1 MGSSSY
7 LSTLNTVNIL
17 FFESVWKNCDKK
29 EWTEFWSK
37 PKLFILRYLDTI
49 QVKSKI
55 LYFKYVL
62 FMEIWLT
69 YGTPCVSGNVF
80 SNFEDLN

>member
-1 MGSSSY
+1 MERFRIY
-7 LSTLNTVNIL
+7 FYVVSTTLIG
-17 FFESVWKNCDKK
+17 E
-29 EWTEFWSK
+29 SK
-37 PKLFILRYLDTI
+37 PKLLYILRYLETI

-62 FMEIWLT
+62 FIEIWLT
-69 YGTPCVSGNVF
+69 YGTEWVSQNVF